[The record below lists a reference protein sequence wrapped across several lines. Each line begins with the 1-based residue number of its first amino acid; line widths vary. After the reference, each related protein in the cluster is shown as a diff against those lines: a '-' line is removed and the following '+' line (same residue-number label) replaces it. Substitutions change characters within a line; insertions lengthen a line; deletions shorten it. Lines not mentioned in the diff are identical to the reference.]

1 MRLDNSITSVFARLF
16 LFFVFMA
23 LAGCVQN
30 ITGPQAKQD
39 FVTYSY
45 VGLTLDQ
52 ARGLAS
58 ERQHPF
64 RVVKLDG
71 VDLQVTYDF
80 IPGRIN
86 AEVVTGV
93 VVAFAVEGD
102 AGTKKPA
109 LDNAISE
116 NCLAFFDGCNQC
128 RRSAP
133 GGPAACTRKACATY
147 EAPSCLDE

>member
-1 MRLDNSITSVFARLF
+1 MRRYNSITSVFARLF
-16 LFFVFMA
+16 LFFVFAA

-30 ITGPQAKQD
+30 SAGALAQQD
-39 FVTYSY
+39 SVTYSY

-52 ARGLAS
+52 ARGLAG

-71 VDLQVTYDF
+71 VDLQVTYDV

-86 AEVVTGV
+86 AEVVARV
-93 VVAFAVEGD
+93 VVAFSVEGD
-102 AGTKKPA
+102 AGTKEPA
-109 LDNAISE
+109 TDNAIGE

-128 RRSAP
+128 RRGAP
-133 GGPAACTRKACATY
+133 GGPAACTRKACAIV
-147 EAPSCLDE
+147 EAPYCLDE

>member
-30 ITGPQAKQD
+30 VTGSQAKQD

-86 AEVVTGV
+86 AEVVAGV

-109 LDNAISE
+109 MDNAIGE
-116 NCLAFFDGCNQC
+116 NCLVFF
-128 RRSAP
+128 
-133 GGPAACTRKACATY
+133 RKIW
-147 EAPSCLDE
+147 SLRNI

>member
-30 ITGPQAKQD
+30 VTGSRAKED

-109 LDNAISE
+109 MDNAISE

-128 RRSAP
+128 RRNAP
-133 GGPAACTRKACATY
+133 GGPAACTRKACATN